1 MQDKLLKLGLDIG
14 STTIKAV
21 VLQEDQVLY
30 QSYDRHHSDMKKAL
44 TQVFYR
50 LGQAFP
56 QEKFQMAITGSG
68 GMKVAQV
75 LDVPFVQE
83 VIAQSTFIEA
93 YYPDTDVI
101 IELGGEDA
109 KITFLKPHVE
119 QRMNGACAGGT
130 GSFID
135 QMAQLMNTDAAG
147 LNDLSKD
154 FKSLYPIA
162 SRCGVFAKTDLQP
175 LINEGAPKPDLA
187 ASVLQA
193 VVTQSITALAQGR
206 TIRGNLV
213 FLGGPLYFL
222 SELRAAFER
231 TLGKQVDSFTLPENA
246 QLVVARGAAMLSGKS
261 RVLTIPDLEKS
272 LAQELNLADPV
283 THVPPLFADA
293 EDRNAFFRRH
303 AKATVPK
310 LDIKELQGPAFLG
323 IDAGSTTTKA
333 VLLDQEGKIYYTAY
347 GSNLGSP
354 VDSSVRILKD
364 IYSKLPAAAYI
375 AQATVTGYGEALI
388 KAALKLDSGVIE
400 TMAHYKAAQFFLPD
414 VDFIV
419 DIGGQDMKCMQI
431 ENGVISNIMLNEA
444 CSSGCGSFIQTFA
457 HSLGMSVPDFAQAA
471 LDAKSPVDLGT
482 RCTVFMNSRVKQAQK
497 EGATVGDISA
507 GLSYSVVRNA
517 LYKVI
522 KIQDPDRLGQKIVV
536 QGGTFLNDSVL
547 RCFEQIL
554 GKEVIRPNIA
564 GLMGA
569 FGAALHA
576 KKDWQHQVQEAQLT
590 NSTRVVAGSSA
601 APASSANSSEAQT
614 AQASILIQSSILGP
628 EDLDKFTLKTSFAHC
643 GLCGNN
649 CKLTISRFSDGSR
662 FISGNRC
669 ERGAG
674 KSSAELVELP
684 NLYNYKYQRCFD
696 HYEPL
701 TEDQAPRGTIG
712 IPRVLNM
719 YEDYPFWFTFLT
731 KLGFRVVLSSKSSHT
746 LYAKGM
752 ETIPSE
758 SICYPAKLVHGH
770 IQDLIDHGIRTIF
783 YPSLTHERWEN
794 KNSQNH
800 FNCPI
805 VVSYPEVIKN
815 NVEAL
820 EENQVRFINPFIPFT
835 RPAKLQAIMG
845 KELADYGI
853 SRSELRA
860 ASEAA
865 YAELAQFKE
874 DVLAEGDRARAW
886 LKEHDR
892 KAIVL
897 AGRPYH
903 VDPEIN
909 HGLPDFINSLGLGV
923 LSEDSVARPGTLQRP
938 IRVID
943 QWAYHSRLY
952 EAAAVVLDDP
962 ELELVQLNSFGCGLD
977 AVTTDQV
984 KEILAS
990 KGRIYTCL
998 KIDEISNLGAARIR
1012 LRSLLAALEESEA
1025 AAEAAVISTYGDKLD
1040 PTDILAQQA
1049 QEPNALAES
1058 LACGV
1063 DAACC
1068 QLDLDQAALP
1078 AGQKSMG
1085 RGKAS
1090 AACCQEDT
1098 TPSYVQDR
1106 IVFTDEMAEEYTIL
1120 SPQMAPTQFDLVTAA
1135 LAPSKFKL
1143 EVLPQVT
1150 PQDVETGLKYVNND
1164 ACFPAILVIGQLV
1177 HALQSGKYDPNRTA
1191 LVITQTGGGCRATN
1205 YIAFLRKAL
1214 REAGLSHVPVI
1225 SLSVQGFEDNP
1236 GVRLSPKLGSR
1247 IIEACV
1253 LGDLM
1258 ESLVCRVRPYELE
1271 AGATDQLFDAWM
1283 ATCRSYLSQ
1292 ESKQYTYKRLIPD
1305 MVQAFAELPLQDIPR
1320 KPRVGIVGEILVK
1333 FHPDANNQLIRVIE
1347 AEGCE
1352 AVPPNL
1358 LDFFLYCC
1366 YNAIWRAENMG
1377 AAKLKAFGSRIA
1389 ISFLEGYRKPVH
1401 QALARHPRFRPLG
1414 SIYDLADLASQVLRL
1429 GHSTG
1434 EGWFLTG
1441 EMLALIEDGVPNIV
1455 CAQPFAC
1462 LPNHVVGKGMIKE
1475 VRRQHPEANIVPIDY
1490 DPGAS
1495 EVNQVNRLKLMIA
1508 SALKNQGH
1516 QDTSAGLGRSPGL
1529 GVGRNLN
1536 SDLGLSPELGHSP
1549 NLGMNSGPGFS
1560 PAQGLSPASGLSLPG
1575 ADSDFQPA

>member
-1 MQDKLLKLGLDIG
+1 MQEKVLKLGQDIGSATKVLKLGQDIGSATKVLKLGLDIG

-21 VLQEDQVLY
+21 VLQGKQVLY
-30 QSYDRHHSDMKKAL
+30 QSYDRHHSDMNKAL
-44 TQVFYR
+44 TRVFYR
-50 LGQAFP
+50 LCQSFP
-56 QEKFQMAITGSG
+56 HDKFQIAITGSG
-68 GMKVAQV
+68 GMKLAQV
-75 LDVPFVQE
+75 LGVPFVQE
-83 VIAQSTFIEA
+83 VIAQTTFIEA

-147 LNDLSKD
+147 LNELAKD
-154 FKSLYPIA
+154 FQSLYPIA

-206 TIRGNLV
+206 TIRGKLV

-231 TLGKQVDSFTLPENA
+231 TLDKQVDSFILPENA
-246 QLVVARGAAMLSGKS
+246 QLVVAHGAAMLSDQS
-261 RVLTIPDLEKS
+261 PLLTLDDLEKS
-272 LAQELNLADPV
+272 LAQGLNLADPV
-283 THVPPLFADA
+283 THIPPLFAHA

-310 LDIKELQGPAFLG
+310 REIKGLLGPAFLG

-333 VLLDQEGKIYYTAY
+333 VLLDQEGNIYYTAY

-354 VDSSVRILKD
+354 LDSSVRILKD
-364 IYSKLPAAAYI
+364 IYRKLPDQAYI
-375 AQATVTGYGEALI
+375 AQATVTGYGEALL

-471 LDAKSPVDLGT
+471 LEAKSPVDLGT

-497 EGATVGDISA
+497 EGASVGDISA

-576 KKDWQHQVQEAQLT
+576 QKDWQKKLAACQPTGTRPAAAAAAASKALDPQLADA
-590 NSTRVVAGSSA
+590 SQDSDPQLAGPSQDPDPQLA
-601 APASSANSSEAQT
+601 GPRHDPGAQT
-614 AQASILIQSSILGP
+614 GTLVKSSILGP
-628 EDLDKFTLKTSFAHC
+628 EELDHFTVKTSFAHC

-649 CKLTISRFSDGSR
+649 CKLTLSHFSDGSR

-674 KSSAELVELP
+674 KSPADLVELP
-684 NLYNYKYQRCFD
+684 NLYTYKYQRCFD

-701 TEDQAPRGTIG
+701 VEDQAPRGTIG

-719 YEDYPFWFTFLT
+719 YEDYPFWFTFFNR
-731 KLGFRVVLSSKSSHT
+731 LGFRVVLSSPSSHA
-746 LYAKGM
+746 LYVKGM

-770 IQDLIDHGIRTIF
+770 IQDLIDRGLKTIF
-783 YPSLTHERWEN
+783 YPSLTHERREN
-794 KNSQNH
+794 KKAQNH

-805 VVSYPEVIKN
+805 VTSYPEVISN
-815 NVEAL
+815 NLEAL
-820 EENQVRFINPFIPFT
+820 EDHQVHLMNPFVPFT
-835 RPAKLQAIMG
+835 RPAKLRAIMG
-845 KELADYGI
+845 KELAAYGI
-853 SRSELRA
+853 SRSELKA

-865 YAELAQFKE
+865 YAELAHYKE

-886 LKEHDR
+886 LKDHNR

-952 EAAAVVLDDP
+952 EAAAVVLEAP

-1012 LRSLLAALEESEA
+1012 LRSLLAAVEEGETA
-1025 AAEAAVISTYGDKLD
+1025 PEAAVISTYGDKVED
-1040 PTDILAQQA
+1040 ASFA
-1049 QEPNALAES
+1049 
-1058 LACGV
+1058 GGK
-1063 DAACC
+1063 DAARSYAHDTTR
-1068 QLDLDQAALP
+1068 LDGKGAARH
-1078 AGQKSMG
+1078 GD
-1085 RGKAS
+1085 KAS
-1090 AACCQEDT
+1090 ARFAAQEADNT
-1098 TPSYVQDR
+1098 RPSYVQDR
-1106 IVFTDEMAEEYTIL
+1106 IIFTEEMAEDYTIL
-1120 SPQMAPTQFDLVTAA
+1120 APQMAPTQFDLVTAA
-1135 LAPSKFKL
+1135 LAPSKLKL
-1143 EVLPQVT
+1143 EVLPQVS
-1150 PQDVETGLKYVNND
+1150 PQDVEAGLKYVNND
-1164 ACFPAILVIGQLV
+1164 ACFPAILVVGQLV
-1177 HALQSGKYDPNRTA
+1177 HALQSGQYDPDRTA

-1214 REAGLSHVPVI
+1214 REAGLSQVPVI
-1225 SLSVQGFEDNP
+1225 SMSIQGFEDNP
-1236 GVRLSPKLGSR
+1236 GVRISPKLGSR
-1247 IIEACV
+1247 LAEACV

-1271 AGATDQLFDAWM
+1271 AGSADHLFDTWM

-1292 ESKQYTYKRLIPD
+1292 ESKAYTYKRLIAD
-1305 MVQAFAELPLQDIPR
+1305 LVQAFDDLPQQDIPR

-1358 LDFFLYCC
+1358 LDFFLYCS
-1366 YNAIWRAENMG
+1366 YNAIWRAENLG
-1377 AAKLKAFGSRIA
+1377 TAKLKAFGSRIA
-1389 ISFLEGYRKPVH
+1389 ISFLESYRKPVH
-1401 QALARHPRFRPLG
+1401 QAIAQHPRFRTLH
-1414 SIYDLADLASQVLRL
+1414 SIYDLADQASQVLRL
-1429 GHSTG
+1429 GHTTG
-1434 EGWFLTG
+1434 EGWFLTA
-1441 EMLALIEDGVPNIV
+1441 EMLALIDDGVPNIV

-1495 EVNQVNRLKLMIA
+1495 EVNQINRLKLMIA
-1508 SALKNQGH
+1508 AARKNQE
-1516 QDTSAGLGRSPGL
+1516 QNVRSP
-1529 GVGRNLN
+1529 
-1536 SDLGLSPELGHSP
+1536 EK
-1549 NLGMNSGPGFS
+1549 PGF
-1560 PAQGLSPASGLSLPG
+1560 
-1575 ADSDFQPA
+1575 

>member
-1 MQDKLLKLGLDIG
+1 MQEELLKLGLDIG

-21 VLQEDQVLY
+21 VLQGDQVLY

-56 QEKFQMAITGSG
+56 REKFHMAITGSG

-83 VIAQSTFIEA
+83 VIAQSAFIEA

-147 LNDLSKD
+147 LNDLAKD

-246 QLVVARGAAMLSGKS
+246 QLVVARGAAMLSDKS
-261 RVLTIPDLEKS
+261 RVLTMPDLEKS

-283 THVPPLFADA
+283 THVPPLFANA

-310 LDIKELQGPAFLG
+310 LDLKELTGPAFLG

-333 VLLDQEGKIYYTAY
+333 VLLDHEGKIYYTAY

-364 IYSKLPAAAYI
+364 IYSKLPAEAYI

-471 LDAKSPVDLGT
+471 LDAQSPVDLGT

-576 KKDWQHQVQEAQLT
+576 QKDWQNQVQASQLVKPT
-590 NSTRVVAGSSA
+590 LRA
-601 APASSANSSEAQT
+601 AVTST
-614 AQASILIQSSILGP
+614 AQAMEPSTGVAGQASISQTAADMADQAQAMQASVLVKSSILGP
-628 EDLDKFTLKTSFAHC
+628 EDLDNFTIKTSFAHC

-701 TEDQAPRGTIG
+701 PEDQAPRGTIG

-731 KLGFRVVLSSKSSHT
+731 KLGFRVVLSSKSSHA
-746 LYAKGM
+746 LFAKGM

-770 IQDLIDHGIRTIF
+770 IQDLIDQGIKTIF

-820 EENQVRFINPFIPFT
+820 AENEVHFINPFIPFT
-835 RPAKLQAIMG
+835 RPGKLQAIMG
-845 KELADYGI
+845 NELADYGI
-853 SRSELRA
+853 SRSELKA

-886 LKEHDR
+886 LKAHDR

-923 LSEDSVARPGTLQRP
+923 LSEDSIARPGTLQRP

-952 EAAAVVLDDP
+952 EAAAVVLDSP

-1040 PTDILAQQA
+1040 PTDILAQVA
-1049 QEPNALAES
+1049 QEPSALAES

-1068 QLDLDQAALP
+1068 QLDQVGQTAESKSIGWSRNSAVHRQLDQADQTDLP
-1078 AGQKSMG
+1078 APQKALG
-1085 RGKAS
+1085 RSKA
-1090 AACCQEDT
+1090 AAVRRQEDT

-1106 IVFTDEMAEEYTIL
+1106 IVFTEDMAEEYTIL
-1120 SPQMAPTQFDLVTAA
+1120 SPQMAPTQFDLVGAA
-1135 LAPSKFKL
+1135 LKPSKLKL
-1143 EVLPQVT
+1143 EILPQVS

-1214 REAGLSHVPVI
+1214 REAGLAHVPVI

-1253 LGDLM
+1253 LGDLL

-1271 AGATDQLFDAWM
+1271 AGAADKLYETWM

-1292 ESKQYTYKRLIPD
+1292 ESKEYTYKRLIPD
-1305 MVQAFAELPLQDIPR
+1305 MVQAFADLPLQDIAR

-1366 YNAIWRAENMG
+1366 YNSIWRAENLG

-1414 SIYDLADLASQVLRL
+1414 SIYELADLASQVLRL

-1508 SALKNQGH
+1508 GALKS
-1516 QDTSAGLGRSPGL
+1516 QDKLEASTSTR
-1529 GVGRNLN
+1529 
-1536 SDLGLSPELGHSP
+1536 LGL
-1549 NLGMNSGPGFS
+1549 
-1560 PAQGLSPASGLSLPG
+1560 PAATC
-1575 ADSDFQPA
+1575 DFQPA